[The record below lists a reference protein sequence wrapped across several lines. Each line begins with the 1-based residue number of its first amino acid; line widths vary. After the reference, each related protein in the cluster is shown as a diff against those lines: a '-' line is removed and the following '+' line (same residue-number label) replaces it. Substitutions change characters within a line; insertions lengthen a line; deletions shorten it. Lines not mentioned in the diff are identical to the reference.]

1 MFCSKKPTSTEVL
14 NHKFNN
20 ILSVFTKAS
29 DELDALIS
37 EQEQYQAD
45 LGQKISDLQVEQAAN
60 SKNITATKSV
70 LGKIKNLIS

>member
-1 MFCSKKPTSTEVL
+1 MFCFKKPTSTEVL

-20 ILSVFTKAS
+20 ILSVFTTAS
-29 DELDALIS
+29 NELEALIA
-37 EQEQYQAD
+37 EQEVYQQD